1 MKLLDIPPQFLKLG
15 EKQRIFAYNIAGLIL
30 WAFEQGYEVTLGE
43 AYRTP
48 EQAALNAQKGTGIA
62 NSVHTQRLA
71 MDLNLFKDGKFLTA
85 SEDYKPLGDYWKAL
99 HPLNRWGGDFT
110 QKDGNHFSVTHEGR
124 A

>member
-15 EKQRIFAYNIAGLIL
+15 EKQRIFAYNISGLIL

-48 EQAALNAQKGTGIA
+48 EQAALNAKTGAGIA

-71 MDLNLFKDGKFLTA
+71 MDLNLFKDGKFLTN
-85 SEDYKPLGDYWKAL
+85 SEDHKLLGEYWKAL
-99 HPLNRWGGDFT
+99 HPLNRWGGDF
-110 QKDGNHFSVTHEGR
+110 KRPDGNHYSMTHEGR